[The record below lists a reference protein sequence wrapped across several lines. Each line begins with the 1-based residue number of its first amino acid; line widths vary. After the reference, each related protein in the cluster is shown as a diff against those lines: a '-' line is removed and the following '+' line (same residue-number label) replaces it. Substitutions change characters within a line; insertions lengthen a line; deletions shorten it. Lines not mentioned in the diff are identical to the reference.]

1 MRRFRDP
8 SHLCRAGSG
17 PGPTP
22 RSITVQRR
30 TIFEKYPRGVIIQ
43 RESEPTK
50 KNFPSF
56 ELPKVVL
63 DLDAENIPHVRPLNN
78 RDIRHQKAKW
88 GYSPVGEEVMLR
100 ATNLRKEMARD
111 EKKMRHQASKLNNMQ
126 TISDYNVFAIALLG
140 GSSVSS
146 SLKDLEPR
154 DEQQR
159 PITLGG
165 LRANGIPERILAGDA
180 NKVIS
185 FMLHRQEL
193 AREQEDAGD
202 LEAFKTALSHC
213 KNLGQLRRLCLRG
226 VDAAPQQ
233 KEIVHA
239 SSGHIVHSLR
249 SMPPQPLKE
258 ILKFVN
264 NFTIRQL
271 AENAGLSAAMP
282 LYGLEIASKLE
293 LLPAIVQYLQICL
306 SQAFIGNDNTDR
318 AILGIVGLGTLTAL
332 ERGQGTARGTRPE
345 LFTLLTGRS
354 LVSSEPQPALYG
366 LDVLQGQGDPEVHC
380 LYTRLLAELGA
391 FRLLWHSRRGAQEAT
406 DTTAFIRCA
415 QVLGSAEGDAG
426 VDYSTVT
433 GELETDADLD
443 LRDISRLDAYHTSVA
458 SKRAPYSSNIEG
470 RISPDELKEAFES
483 ADIHGAM
490 ARLQELMSR
499 APAATQTEPI
509 DIENSSIPS
518 DL

>member
-1 MRRFRDP
+1 MRRFRDQ

-17 PGPTP
+17 PGPTS
-22 RSITVQRR
+22 RSIQRR
-30 TIFEKYPRGVIIQ
+30 SIFEKYPRGVIIQ
-43 RESEPTK
+43 KKSEPTK
-50 KNFPSF
+50 KRFPLF

-63 DLDAENIPHVRPLNN
+63 DLDAENNPHVRPFDD
-78 RDIRHQKAKW
+78 RDVAHQKAKW
-88 GYSPVGEEVMLR
+88 GYSPVGEEAMLR
-100 ATNLRKEMARD
+100 ATKLRKEMARD

-140 GSSVSS
+140 GTSVSS

-193 AREQEDAGD
+193 AREQEDTGD

-233 KEIVHA
+233 KAMVYA
-239 SSGHIVHSLR
+239 SSDHIVHTLR

-258 ILKFVN
+258 VLKFVN

-293 LLPAIVQYLQICL
+293 LLPAVVQYLQICL
-306 SQAFIGNDNTDR
+306 SQGFIDNDNTDR
-318 AILGIVGLGTLTAL
+318 AILGIVGHGTLTAL

-366 LDVLQGQGDPEVHC
+366 LDVLHKQGDPRIHH
-380 LYTRLLAELGA
+380 LYVRLLAELGA
-391 FRLLWHSRRGAQEAT
+391 FRLLWHAMKEAQEGT
-406 DTTAFIRCA
+406 DATAFVRCA
-415 QVLGSAEGDAG
+415 QVLGSAKGDAD
-426 VDYSTVT
+426 VEYSTIT

-443 LRDISRLDAYHTSVA
+443 LRDINRLDAYHTSVA
-458 SKRAPYSSNIEG
+458 STGAPYSFNIESTV
-470 RISPDELKEAFES
+470 SPDELKEAFGS
-483 ADIHGAM
+483 ADIHEAT
-490 ARLQELMSR
+490 ARLKDLISR
-499 APAATQTEPI
+499 APAVTQSE
-509 DIENSSIPS
+509 
-518 DL
+518 